1 MPVIITSS
9 PQNTTVNETDMIG
22 FVCKAEGLPVP
33 SFTWFYGPNQT
44 DLSGRAH
51 NDLSL
56 NISNTIEQ
64 LLGAIRVTSLLAF
77 SSIRE
82 SDTHQY
88 TCVASNVPKDNLMV
102 NKSASFG
109 VLVQS
114 KCFKE
119 CNI

>member
-9 PQNTTVNETDMIG
+9 PHNTIVNETDMIG

-44 DLSGRAH
+44 NLSGRAN

-56 NISNTIEQ
+56 NITNTTEQ
-64 LLGAIRVTSLLAF
+64 LLGAVRVTSILTF
-77 SSIRE
+77 SSIRD
-82 SDTHQY
+82 SDTGQY
-88 TCVASNVPKDNLMV
+88 TCVASNVPKDNMMI
-102 NKSASFG
+102 NKSASFS

-114 KCFKE
+114 KYLKNVIF
-119 CNI
+119 